1 MALKRFSLTIF
12 NYETKIRQTKENER
26 ENGNTNENNSAKKS
40 NRSQHTPKDMHTNTL
55 DYQNTKRV
63 AMDANR

>member
-1 MALKRFSLTIF
+1 MALKRLSLTIF
-12 NYETKIRQTKENER
+12 NNETKIRQTKVNER

-40 NRSQHTPKDMHTNTL
+40 NHSQHTPKDMHTNTL
-55 DYQNTKRV
+55 DYQNTKGV